1 MPTSPNR
8 TLADLLDRLVVAIVH
23 RADADAVADALRAGS
38 HRFTV
43 LSSVGGF
50 LGAENATFL
59 LGCDAEQVAG
69 IIETIRATASERQV
83 EIPLVLLGRIRDWQ
97 GSVVP
102 HVAATIFVLE
112 VSESH
117 QV

>member
-1 MPTSPNR
+1 M
-8 TLADLLDRLVVAIVH
+8 DRLVLAIIH

-38 HRFTV
+38 RRFTV

-59 LGCDAEQVAG
+59 LGCDAADVDA
-69 IIETIRATASERQV
+69 IIKTIRGAASEREV

-102 HVAATIFVLE
+102 HGAATIFVLE
-112 VSESH
+112 VAESH
-117 QV
+117 HL